1 MKYEVLKEELVFDG
15 FFQVRKAIIKHDM
28 FSGEQMTVERLS
40 FGKADAVAI
49 LMYES
54 DTDNFIF
61 VRQFRYPTIKEEDG
75 WVLEIPAGGTEAAFS
90 AEDQMRHEVMEE
102 TGYRLDE
109 LQLISSFFS
118 SPGMMIERMYL
129 YYAEVDSS
137 DKVDQGGGLAQ
148 ENEDLEIV
156 KIQKYEAKKMLL
168 NNQFRDGKTIVALQ
182 WYFLNFT

>member
-15 FFQVRKAIIKHDM
+15 FFKVRKALIKHDAY
-28 FSGEQMTVERLS
+28 SGGQMTVERLS

-49 LMYES
+49 LMYER
-54 DTDNFIF
+54 DTNSFIF
-61 VRQFRYPTIKEEDG
+61 VRQFRYPTIKEGDG
-75 WVLEIPAGGTEAAFS
+75 WVLEIPAGGTEADLS
-90 AEDQMRHEVMEE
+90 AEDQIRHEVIEE
-102 TGYRLDE
+102 TGYQLGE

-137 DKVDQGGGLAQ
+137 DKVDQGGGSAQ

-156 KIQKYEAKKMLL
+156 KIQKPEVKKMLI

-182 WYFLNFT
+182 WYFLNFA